1 MLFNEKIDINYL
13 RLSKEDGDVESGA
26 IEESCSIGSQRK
38 CIEQYLQRKGIDP
51 STFEEIVDDGFSGT
65 SMDRPGMKRLLRLV
79 EAGRVRTIIVRD
91 LSRFARNYLEAGH
104 YLEFVFPAYDIRFIS
119 INDNYDSNEY
129 GESTAGLE
137 LAIHNLINQ
146 LYSKDL
152 SKKIKSAVDLK
163 KMNGEYVYGTAPYGY
178 KKGEKK
184 NTIVIDQ
191 IVSDVV
197 KNIFKWAAS
206 GKTITEI
213 ARKLNDL
220 GIKTPSVYLAPVRG
234 KYKTREF
241 WTFES
246 VRNIL
251 ANRIYTGDTVPF
263 KSHVVRVGSNRVK
276 QIPEEE
282 QTIIPNTHEAI
293 ISRELYYQA
302 RLVIKSTKKTKGVS
316 HNNPF
321 SSLLVCECCGNKLTK
336 GKKQNKHW
344 MCTSHRYSSSIGCS
358 DVRISEE
365 LLEKIVLRAIT
376 MQCQIL
382 DIKIKRLRE
391 NSNMAKSSEQ
401 ILSGELRNMRQRLSQ
416 LEESKMS
423 LYEDYVEMKITKDEY
438 LAQKKKVSLATEQL
452 KLELSISE
460 NKLKDVREKMRLSI
474 NNMDETDPFVRYNQI
489 DKLTPELTK
498 ELIKR
503 IIVKQDGS
511 IRIEWNFTNEIAK
524 IIEVPSYVEYEAV

>member
-251 ANRIYTGDTVPF
+251 ANRIYTGDKT
-263 KSHVVRVGSNRVK
+263 K
-276 QIPEEE
+276 QILLSD
-282 QTIIPNTHEAI
+282 II
-293 ISRELYYQA
+293 
-302 RLVIKSTKKTKGVS
+302 RL
-316 HNNPF
+316 
-321 SSLLVCECCGNKLTK
+321 
-336 GKKQNKHW
+336 
-344 MCTSHRYSSSIGCS
+344 TS
-358 DVRISEE
+358 
-365 LLEKIVLRAIT
+365 
-376 MQCQIL
+376 
-382 DIKIKRLRE
+382 
-391 NSNMAKSSEQ
+391 
-401 ILSGELRNMRQRLSQ
+401 
-416 LEESKMS
+416 
-423 LYEDYVEMKITKDEY
+423 
-438 LAQKKKVSLATEQL
+438 
-452 KLELSISE
+452 
-460 NKLKDVREKMRLSI
+460 
-474 NNMDETDPFVRYNQI
+474 
-489 DKLTPELTK
+489 
-498 ELIKR
+498 
-503 IIVKQDGS
+503 
-511 IRIEWNFTNEIAK
+511 
-524 IIEVPSYVEYEAV
+524 